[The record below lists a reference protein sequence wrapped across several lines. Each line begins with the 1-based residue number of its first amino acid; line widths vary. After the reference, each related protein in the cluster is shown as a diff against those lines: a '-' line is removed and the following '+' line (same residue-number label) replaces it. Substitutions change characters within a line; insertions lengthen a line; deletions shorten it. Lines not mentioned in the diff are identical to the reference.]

1 MIFAIGLLFFL
12 SGKTKIK
19 KTFKKLITEPFYF
32 SVILFFIY
40 IVISI
45 TWSGNFK
52 GALGHAKTW
61 MTLLVIPFFN
71 EMLENKNKKKLY
83 YTFLIVFVY
92 ISIWV
97 CIINTGIIN
106 VNYKLALFDVIPGSS
121 YIMVSFFLGCL
132 SILTLNKILCDVNTI
147 RYKIPYILLILVIVM
162 EIFMLEA
169 RGGQLAFLF
178 MLYVFIILIN
188 KEHIVRGFFIS
199 SLIVVLLF
207 LAGYNL
213 SYTFKSRVKLAVN
226 SIALLKE
233 KKDFNTSSGSRI
245 GLWIVAKDM
254 IFEKPLFG
262 TGVGGYRNNFKK
274 VFNEKHSYMGNE
286 VFKVGYSMLHN
297 EFLQI
302 FVQFGLIGFIL
313 YLNIFYRFLKVALK
327 NDNGFVAILFLSY
340 YFVFVLTYVALERY
354 QLLYTFVIMMPLLA
368 YGSLCGKVN

>member
-1 MIFAIGLLFFL
+1 
-12 SGKTKIK
+12 
-19 KTFKKLITEPFYF
+19 
-32 SVILFFIY
+32 
-40 IVISI
+40 
-45 TWSGNFK
+45 
-52 GALGHAKTW
+52 
-61 MTLLVIPFFN
+61 
-71 EMLENKNKKKLY
+71 
-83 YTFLIVFVY
+83 
-92 ISIWV
+92 
-97 CIINTGIIN
+97 
-106 VNYKLALFDVIPGSS
+106 
-121 YIMVSFFLGCL
+121 
-132 SILTLNKILCDVNTI
+132 
-147 RYKIPYILLILVIVM
+147 M

-188 KEHIVRGFFIS
+188 KGHIVRGFFIS